1 MAETVQQ
8 DPRLDKLAQAAIDG
22 IESGMIV
29 GLGTG
34 KTSWRAMRALAQRIH
49 DQKLDIDCVCTSV
62 ATQQEAVSLGL
73 PVIPA
78 DEVEVVDHLFDG
90 ASEADHQFRM
100 LKGQFG
106 AITRQRLIA
115 AIASRR
121 IYMAPEDRF
130 TERLGTQA
138 LLSVTIIPFT
148 ITSIRNA
155 LRELGLVGVVRR
167 TMTGE
172 VFYSDGG
179 GVVLD
184 MRVPERPLEQLSDL
198 LDRVPGVVDHG
209 LFLTECQELLIETKN
224 GDVKHLRR
232 EA

>member
-1 MAETVQQ
+1 MYKRQ
-8 DPRLDKLAQAAIDG
+8 
-22 IESGMIV
+22 
-29 GLGTG
+29 
-34 KTSWRAMRALAQRIH
+34 
-49 DQKLDIDCVCTSV
+49 
-62 ATQQEAVSLGL
+62 
-73 PVIPA
+73 
-78 DEVEVVDHLFDG
+78 
-90 ASEADHQFRM
+90 

-130 TERLGTQA
+130 TERLGSQA

-184 MRVPERPLEQLSDL
+184 MRVPERPLEQLSEL